1 MITAIIPETTMALIM
16 DNDVRLLSLNVQTV
30 LSWWEN
36 KPEVPNESVEFRAFL
51 DVTKELYCNI
61 SF

>member
-1 MITAIIPETTMALIM
+1 MYGTTVNSECVHRTDRKEI
-16 DNDVRLLSLNVQTV
+16 QTV
-30 LSWWEN
+30 FCWWEN

-51 DVTKELYCNI
+51 VVTKELYCNI